1 MKSVKFTINAQYL
14 KYGKDS
20 WSGKP
25 LHSFQSRFLHDDLKN
40 VSIIEAPTGAGK
52 TFGFGLLLY
61 KERSTSKYHR
71 TTKLLIVSPTKIL
84 SSQIKNDIESMY
96 GDDIFKISLINGDTL
111 VSKGIHRWREILE
124 ISSQSDVSIVTPDL
138 INFLITSGYHRSGSI
153 DFTWNIESFLEF
165 FKGYSHIIIDEFHL
179 YDEEQIANILLWR
192 EIYKV
197 FKFQEQAKL
206 LFVSATPTG
215 FLKEFFEKDGME
227 YELITESII
236 DKQLTSKE
244 GRIIHGEITVELLA
258 EDSVQPENYLGY
270 VSEKNILKYWSIT
283 KENKILCIY
292 NSLYRLHQ
300 DKKKSEFSNYESV
313 VEVSGYDK
321 RYNASPE
328 ILEKSLI
335 VMGTSALEQGVN
347 LGINNAI
354 MSAGYTPH
362 SLIQRFGR
370 IARGDFKGNIAIF
383 LPNEVL
389 QKIRINNSKIDIN
402 EFYSQIYSAY
412 SLLFNLN
419 TSSKIYAFMGAFW
432 FQIINQM
439 SNKDTKELLNQV
451 RTQQGKSVQKYY
463 KILAKVT
470 ILIHEIADRRNR
482 NVKRELESFIQE
494 FMNSFKS
501 FRSSGINK
509 VLVFDKDLNL
519 ETEYAL
525 DWIIKNKEIVGEKD
539 GTLTVVN
546 RSGDEGRTV
555 MYTVSSL
562 PSLECVGVKLQNFE
576 INKRPISTYLNE
588 IKKYYYEMALHE
600 RQGFENNIKIFEE
613 LLSLLE
619 SISILINS
627 KRFIV
632 KKCEDIE
639 DLPALII

>member
-1 MKSVKFTINAQYL
+1 
-14 KYGKDS
+14 
-20 WSGKP
+20 
-25 LHSFQSRFLHDDLKN
+25 
-40 VSIIEAPTGAGK
+40 
-52 TFGFGLLLY
+52 
-61 KERSTSKYHR
+61 
-71 TTKLLIVSPTKIL
+71 
-84 SSQIKNDIESMY
+84 
-96 GDDIFKISLINGDTL
+96 
-111 VSKGIHRWREILE
+111 
-124 ISSQSDVSIVTPDL
+124 
-138 INFLITSGYHRSGSI
+138 
-153 DFTWNIESFLEF
+153 
-165 FKGYSHIIIDEFHL
+165 
-179 YDEEQIANILLWR
+179 
-192 EIYKV
+192 
-197 FKFQEQAKL
+197 
-206 LFVSATPTG
+206 
-215 FLKEFFEKDGME
+215 
-227 YELITESII
+227 
-236 DKQLTSKE
+236 
-244 GRIIHGEITVELLA
+244 
-258 EDSVQPENYLGY
+258 
-270 VSEKNILKYWSIT
+270 
-283 KENKILCIY
+283 
-292 NSLYRLHQ
+292 
-300 DKKKSEFSNYESV
+300 
-313 VEVSGYDK
+313 
-321 RYNASPE
+321 
-328 ILEKSLI
+328 
-335 VMGTSALEQGVN
+335 
-347 LGINNAI
+347 
-354 MSAGYTPH
+354 
-362 SLIQRFGR
+362 
-370 IARGDFKGNIAIF
+370 
-383 LPNEVL
+383 
-389 QKIRINNSKIDIN
+389 
-402 EFYSQIYSAY
+402 
-412 SLLFNLN
+412 
-419 TSSKIYAFMGAFW
+419 MGAFW